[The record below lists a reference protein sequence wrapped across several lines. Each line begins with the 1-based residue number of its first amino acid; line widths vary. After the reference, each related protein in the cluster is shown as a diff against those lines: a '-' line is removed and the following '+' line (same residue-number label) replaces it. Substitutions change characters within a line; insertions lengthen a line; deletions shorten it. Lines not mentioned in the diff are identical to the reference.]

1 MLNKEKTKLGEWVIY
16 IILITLTCLGLLS
29 CTPDPLWE
37 DHSKFLLNDEENYT
51 PQAFIVKN
59 EQYQE
64 IYLDT
69 LQSDTYFTLVAEAN
83 KMPERYCY
91 NGEYNIWASFSTP
104 NYYNDGTSVTYIDN
118 IPYVSSNSVRFDA
131 PREFNGKIQGYQ
143 PKTLDLYARQNVGPI
158 HKSAIKQRDTIAI
171 YMDVT
176 FDDEWFVRDT
186 LFVVLRSK

>member
-1 MLNKEKTKLGEWVIY
+1 MQNKKTSKGEWILYFILVILSC
-16 IILITLTCLGLLS
+16 IGLSS

-51 PQAFIVKN
+51 PKAFIVKN
-59 EQYQE
+59 KQYQE
-64 IYLDT
+64 VYLDT
-69 LQSDTYFTLVAEAN
+69 LQSDTYFTLIAEAN
-83 KMPERYCY
+83 KMPERYRY

-104 NYYNDGTSVTYIDN
+104 NRYNDGTNTNFVDD
-118 IPYVSSNSVRFDA
+118 IPYVSGSSVRFDA

-143 PKTLDLYARQNVGPI
+143 PKTLDLYAKQNVGPI

-186 LFVVLRSK
+186 LFVVLRAR

>member
-1 MLNKEKTKLGEWVIY
+1 MQNKETSKGEWILF
-16 IILITLTCLGLLS
+16 IILVVLSCIGLSS

-51 PQAFIVKN
+51 PKAFIVKN
-59 EQYQE
+59 KQYQE
-64 IYLDT
+64 VYLDT
-69 LQSDTYFTLVAEAN
+69 LQSDTYFTLIAEAN
-83 KMPERYCY
+83 KMPERYRY

-104 NYYNDGTSVTYIDN
+104 NRYNDGTNTNFVDD
-118 IPYVSSNSVRFDA
+118 IPYVSGSSVRFDA

-143 PKTLDLYARQNVGPI
+143 PKTLDLYAKQNVGPI

-186 LFVVLRSK
+186 LFVVLRAR

>member
-1 MLNKEKTKLGEWVIY
+1 MQNKETSKGEWILF
-16 IILITLTCLGLLS
+16 IILVILTCIGLSS

-51 PQAFIVKN
+51 PKAFIVKN
-59 EQYQE
+59 KQYQE
-64 IYLDT
+64 VYLDT
-69 LQSDTYFTLVAEAN
+69 LQSDTYFTLIAEAN
-83 KMPERYCY
+83 KMSERYRY

-104 NYYNDGTSVTYIDN
+104 NRYNDGTNTNFVDD
-118 IPYVSSNSVRFDA
+118 IPYVSGSSVRFDT

-143 PKTLDLYARQNVGPI
+143 PKTLDLYAKQNVGPI

-186 LFVVLRSK
+186 LFVVLRAR